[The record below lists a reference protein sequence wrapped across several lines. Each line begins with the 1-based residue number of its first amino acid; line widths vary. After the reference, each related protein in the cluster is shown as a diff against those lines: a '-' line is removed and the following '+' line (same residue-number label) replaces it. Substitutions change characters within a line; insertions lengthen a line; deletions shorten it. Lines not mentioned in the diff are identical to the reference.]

1 MTEMRMVMHKYY
13 SIAELEKTNF
23 WYLLEPDGVDFHYV
37 YNKKRKYAYFM
48 PNNKEGYFRL
58 AHARK
63 MNNYKRTIFKRKII
77 SSLLDKT
84 KLWLPEMKRKIIT
97 YLGFDSYINNTKV
110 NEFGLIR
117 APYNPNSIHI
127 PLPVLEDHDMLVID
141 NIEEHNCQNTE
152 H

>member
-48 PNNKEGYFRL
+48 PNNKESYFGL

-141 NIEEHNCQNTE
+141 NIEEQNCQNTE